1 MPTFKLP
8 LSLDMVQ
15 AVSPWTALWSPIGI
29 RTGFANVTIGQSSEP
44 AVEADVLADVA
55 SYGKQL
61 GRIGDALIV
70 LLGRFHPMT
79 PLTEE
84 ETAAIDDL
92 KNMLEQ
98 VAAVKDKHSRQ
109 AMRPRAPAR
118 LPASLQPEPVVMS
131 PPSMPAATE
140 PPAAA
145 TPPIASSALASTGRV
160 ARKST
165 PAGVARTGRSKRSRR
180 ASRGRAHDA
189 AIDP

>member
-29 RTGFANVTIGQSSEP
+29 QMGFANVTIGQSSEP
-44 AVEADVLADVA
+44 AVEADVLSDVA

-98 VAAVKDKHSRQ
+98 IAAVKDKHSRQ
-109 AMRPRAPAR
+109 AMRPVP
-118 LPASLQPEPVVMS
+118 LPASLQPEPVVLS
-131 PPSMPAATE
+131 PPSVPAATE

-145 TPPIASSALASTGRV
+145 TRPIASSALASTGRM

-180 ASRGRAHDA
+180 ASRDRAHDA